1 MNTRN
6 HGEGGTN
13 RVPLLGVNKS
23 TKAQVALSVSPLFL
37 SRHITV
43 SQTVHEFIPLSSS
56 RIFVVSID
64 LSIFWLVFFQQ
75 PMWRIAR
82 HRTLKKKI
90 KNNACVLCCF
100 ESAEYEQ
107 AGMRFDAKRMLAGLD
122 FFFVSLCFPEE
133 SVGCCEDTFLQ
144 IQKRRKAAEPR
155 TLSSETTS
163 LFGGFGGGGEI
174 PNCERR
180 ENLPI
185 VQRIADEI
193 EKKKAT
199 SRPFFFSYFARP
211 W

>member
-1 MNTRN
+1 
-6 HGEGGTN
+6 
-13 RVPLLGVNKS
+13 
-23 TKAQVALSVSPLFL
+23 
-37 SRHITV
+37 
-43 SQTVHEFIPLSSS
+43 
-56 RIFVVSID
+56 
-64 LSIFWLVFFQQ
+64 
-75 PMWRIAR
+75 MWRIAR

-107 AGMRFDAKRMLAGLD
+107 AGMRFDAKKRMLPGLD

-144 IQKRRKAAEPR
+144 IQKRTKAAEPR

-193 EKKKAT
+193 EGKKAT
-199 SRPFFFSYFARP
+199 SQPFFFLISRAHGEMQNLWNISNIEKQAQRKIVIHSLTRTLTN
-211 W
+211 